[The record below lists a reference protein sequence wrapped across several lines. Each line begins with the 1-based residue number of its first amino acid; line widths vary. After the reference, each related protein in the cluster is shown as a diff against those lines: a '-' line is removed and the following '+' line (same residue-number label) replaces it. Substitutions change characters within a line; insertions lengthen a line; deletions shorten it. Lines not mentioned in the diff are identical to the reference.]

1 MILLMTLKIHLKEN
15 YLTSLLISI
24 FKNIRNPGNDVY
36 AGCKIDYRGE
46 DVNVDIFIKVLLGN
60 FTALKGVGII

>member
-36 AGCKIDYRGE
+36 AGCKIDYSGE
-46 DVNVDIFIKVLLGN
+46 DVNVDIFTKVLTGN
-60 FTALKGVGII
+60 YAALKGVGII